1 MELLRTHDDFRRLW
15 LAQTISQIG
24 SQVTFLAIPLTAAAL
39 LDATPTEMGV
49 LTAMNSVPWLVGG
62 FMAGAV
68 VDRRDRRPIL
78 ISTDLARAALLSL
91 IPLAWLFGALN
102 MPLLYLVAVLVGA
115 CSLFFDVAYQA
126 FLPSL
131 VDRDRLVEGNSSL
144 ELSRSA
150 AEVAGPTLAGGLLQ
164 LLKGPV
170 AIAIDA
176 LSFLASAALVA
187 RIRTK
192 EPPRARDATAN
203 PFLAD
208 ALGGL
213 REVGRNPSIRALA
226 FGSASIGLFNAM
238 LEAVWLLYLTRSIGM
253 QPGVIGLVFSAGG
266 IGFVIGAL
274 LPGRVAR
281 RFGIGPSIAL
291 SIVVIGL
298 SDLALPLA
306 GHNLWLV
313 IPAVA
318 LGQFCFGL
326 GLTIYRVAQTS
337 LRQSLVPPALIGR
350 VGGTLHTLSA
360 GTVPLGALLGGILG
374 QTIGLRSTLVL
385 AAVLEAATALWILWS
400 PIWSIRTID
409 MVPGEA

>member
-1 MELLRTHDDFRRLW
+1 VQLLRAHDDFRRLW
-15 LAQTISQIG
+15 LAQTISHVG
-24 SQVTFLAIPLTAAAL
+24 SQVSFLAIPLTAAAL
-39 LDATPTEMGV
+39 LDATPAEMGL
-49 LTAMNSVPWLVGG
+49 LTAMSSIPWLVGG

-78 ISTDLARAALLSL
+78 ISTDLARAVLLAT
-91 IPLAWLFGALN
+91 IPAAWLLGALT
-102 MPLLYLVAVLVGA
+102 MPLLYVVAVLVGA

-131 VDRDRLVEGNSSL
+131 IDRDRLVEGNSGL

-150 AEVAGPTLAGGLLQ
+150 AEVAGPTLAGGLIQ
-164 LLKGPV
+164 LLKAPV
-170 AIAIDA
+170 AIAVDA

-192 EPPRARDATAN
+192 EPHRTRDAAT

-213 REVGRNPSIRALA
+213 RAVGRNPSIRALA
-226 FGSASIGLFNAM
+226 FSSASIGLFNAM
-238 LEAVWLLYLTRSIGM
+238 LEAVWILYLTRSIGM
-253 QPGVIGLVFSAGG
+253 QPGVLGLVFSAGG
-266 IGFVIGAL
+266 VGFVIGAL
-274 LPGRVAR
+274 LPGRVTR
-281 RFGIGPSIAL
+281 RFGVGPSIAL
-291 SIVVIGL
+291 SIAVIGL
-298 SDLALPLA
+298 SDLALPFA
-306 GHNLWLV
+306 GHDLRFV

-326 GLTIYRVAQTS
+326 GLTVYRVAQTS
-337 LRQSLVPPALIGR
+337 LRQALVPPALMGR

-360 GTVPLGALLGGILG
+360 GTVPLGAIIGGVLG

-385 AAVLEAATALWILWS
+385 AALLEAATALWILWS
-400 PIWSIRTID
+400 PIGSIRTID
-409 MVPGEA
+409 AVPDE